1 MLVQELTELPAKKVR
16 VALEGADDLVLYRGE
31 IRKYHI
37 EEGTELPEEVYQDI
51 FYNVIGKRAKKRA
64 MHLLEKMDRTE
75 RNLRE
80 KLRLN
85 GYPEK
90 LIDDAVEY
98 VKRYHYIDDLRY
110 AENYIRFHQDRKSAQ
125 GLKLDLMKKGVAK
138 ELIEQALLEEYQSDE
153 QEMIAQI
160 LQKKGYFSGE
170 KLPAEQQ
177 RMYRYLLRRGYK
189 SSDILHVMKCD
200 DYLT

>member
-1 MLVQELTELPAKKVR
+1 MLVQELTELPAKRVR

-98 VKRYHYIDDLRY
+98 VKRIISGF
-110 AENYIRFHQDRKSAQ
+110 IRIGK
-125 GLKLDLMKKGVAK
+125 V
-138 ELIEQALLEEYQSDE
+138 
-153 QEMIAQI
+153 
-160 LQKKGYFSGE
+160 
-170 KLPAEQQ
+170 P
-177 RMYRYLLRRGYK
+177 RG
-189 SSDILHVMKCD
+189 
-200 DYLT
+200 

>member
-37 EEGTELPEEVYQDI
+37 EEGTELQEEVYQDI

-138 ELIEQALLEEYQSDE
+138 ELIEQALLEEYQSNE

>member
-75 RNLRE
+75 HNLRE

>member
-153 QEMIAQI
+153 QEMIVQI

>member
-1 MLVQELTELPAKKVR
+1 
-16 VALEGADDLVLYRGE
+16 
-31 IRKYHI
+31 
-37 EEGTELPEEVYQDI
+37 
-51 FYNVIGKRAKKRA
+51 
-64 MHLLEKMDRTE
+64 
-75 RNLRE
+75 
-80 KLRLN
+80 
-85 GYPEK
+85 
-90 LIDDAVEY
+90 
-98 VKRYHYIDDLRY
+98 
-110 AENYIRFHQDRKSAQ
+110 
-125 GLKLDLMKKGVAK
+125 MKKGVAK

>member
-37 EEGTELPEEVYQDI
+37 EEGTELQEEVYQDI

>member
-138 ELIEQALLEEYQSDE
+138 ELIEQALLEEYQSNE

>member
-170 KLPAEQQ
+170 KLLAEQQ

>member
-51 FYNVIGKRAKKRA
+51 FYTVIGKRAKKRA

-80 KLRLN
+80 NLRLN

>member
-75 RNLRE
+75 CNLRE

-189 SSDILHVMKCD
+189 SSDILHVMKYD

>member
-138 ELIEQALLEEYQSDE
+138 ELIEQALLEEYQSNE

-189 SSDILHVMKCD
+189 SSDILHVMK
-200 DYLT
+200 LT